1 MAGVVASQRRMP
13 LACGVQPPLPG
24 PCAGIAHDALFWMDA
39 MPKIS
44 LRPHATSL
52 LVPGNARNA
61 AHAGDPAPGK
71 QAHYKLHQLD
81 GAAAR
86 REALAP
92 QSGLAGRVRE
102 YLAEPLPAA
111 ADAGSA
117 GAAAAQAGSQGATA
131 PRKATKALRKFLGK
145 AGTALGLRAG
155 KPVGLDELTRFRNTA
170 APGARP
176 IARDDPRDRGTWRSV
191 GAAQA
196 RAFAA
201 SQRLLEADV
210 AVRKA
215 TALEHLVQLHIER
228 LDGDAQRAGRRIA
241 HAAER
246 PVPLRRQQAAI
257 SAQQRALDDSLAR
270 LREEAGALE
279 RRIAQ
284 AEAAL
289 AAPVRGRLDRLMAA
303 RAGADAGEDAATLR
317 QHLHELRSL
326 HAIRA
331 GVRQDLERRKQDV
344 QAELERLE
352 HSALAMAR
360 DLFDADDEAADLR
373 SLLGGLQERRATLET
388 ARDAARAASDA
399 ASSALKAREAEL
411 TGRQIDTLP
420 GLRAPATPAE
430 TAACAAL
437 KAALR
442 DWADG
447 LDTALF
453 GDRAIP
459 AAGVVAVGLK
469 ALAVAAGGDPAQARQ
484 ALDALRQLHW
494 KDLAPPPGAAPARTA
509 TAGLPPAA
517 QRAVDHLAR
526 VPRGLQVL
534 SHLMR
539 PEGSPAARPER
550 LAAARLA
557 LRADALLRQAA
568 PDDTALRTW
577 LGHARHAARQALHA
591 AEPAKALAAC
601 TVDERAAYHALRNGY
616 ESNAPG
622 SAYDRANGHLQRLAD
637 ALHDLSRHGARP
649 QAFGGQPNALRSLPQ
664 ALEVGGATAL
674 PTPRRRADAALEK
687 AAGQLTDMLGGW
699 RAGRPPGRL
708 PSTAE
713 CAWQA
718 LAETVQW
725 APEGT
730 DRATLVVDAPARE
743 RIAARAA
750 ELRAH
755 FERTARGQ
763 GVPPSGMS
771 QESVPLL
778 EAAWQRLERRPHTA
792 AEALALLAEALPED
806 AGEPSSPPPPPP
818 PGGAP
823 VSWHGYALRQGAQ
836 FRASVQEAT
845 RLLRDGDPGKATH
858 AQALLDLTR
867 DMIGQ
872 LEWRD
877 RLRLIG
883 QQAWGLNAGPL
894 SAAIALGT
902 SLFGMGVR
910 LIAGA
915 QRNRDS
921 VMEFYMGRT
930 GMYLQIGEQRT
941 DQVQVGAGANT
952 GYAAKLGTDQAALG
966 ATVAADWRWRGE
978 RGLENGIQLRLPRL
992 GKGREP
998 ELNVE
1003 FLDAYEHLLR
1013 LAAPGPDGAPARH
1026 DWLRELLAHH
1036 PELSAGLIDGAQR
1049 SGAGTETNVSAS
1061 AGLRVGE
1068 VAGRGRRA
1076 GVAAGLGVKTRQD
1089 NGRTATTVAGYMTT
1103 IYRDATASAR
1113 TEVAARA
1120 TASVQFAEALRT
1132 DGART
1137 VQRASAG
1144 LGTLD
1149 AGYGVEVANHA
1160 TTNFCT
1166 LFLFGD
1172 EIDPVRSDRATDYS
1186 RFAEFERHVHAEW
1199 DGWAHYGT
1207 GKLGSDVEEP
1217 LHHLL
1222 ADIQLSHFME
1232 QTRTFAQGNGF
1243 AAMFADKAM
1252 RAPAAPLLDTHR
1264 ALAALA
1270 RAAGDEDGAR
1280 AEDAAFDDFLQNEAM
1295 WEPTL
1300 LLLREKA
1307 KLQDERGLDFFLKHQ
1322 NNRSAEAMRTVGQW
1336 ILYEP
1341 VPRREPGQR
1350 IQATR
1355 TWEPGAQ
1362 GQESGAADRAAA
1374 GAEAGSSRYASASEA
1389 SLDSFR
1395 TAPGS
1400 PLRPP
1405 APAPAPAKGPATG
1418 AAARPDGGAPP
1429 ASASS
1434 SRP

>member
-1 MAGVVASQRRMP
+1 
-13 LACGVQPPLPG
+13 
-24 PCAGIAHDALFWMDA
+24 
-39 MPKIS
+39 MPKFS
-44 LRPHATSL
+44 LRPHTTTL

-71 QAHYKLHQLD
+71 QAHHKLHQLD

-86 REALAP
+86 GEALAP
-92 QSGLAGRVRE
+92 HFGLAGRVRK

-111 ADAGSA
+111 AGADADAASA
-117 GAAAAQAGSQGATA
+117 QPPPPGATA

-155 KPVGLDELTRFRNTA
+155 RPAGLAELTRFRDSA
-170 APGARP
+170 AAGARP
-176 IARDDPRDRGTWRSV
+176 IARDDPRDQGTWRSV
-191 GAAQA
+191 AAAQA

-201 SQRLLEADV
+201 SQRLHEAEV

-215 TALEHLVQLHIER
+215 TALEHLVQLHIGR
-228 LDGDAQRAGRRIA
+228 LESDAQRSGRRIA
-241 HAAER
+241 HAADR
-246 PVPLRRQQAAI
+246 PVALHRQQEAI
-257 SAQQRALDDSLAR
+257 AAQQQALDAGIAR
-270 LREEAGALE
+270 LAEEAGALE

-284 AEAAL
+284 AEAEAAL
-289 AAPVRGRLDRLMAA
+289 AAPVRGRLDALMNA
-303 RAGADAGEDAATLR
+303 RTAVDLGGADAGADAVALR

-326 HAIRA
+326 HMIRT
-331 GVRQDLERRKQDV
+331 GIRSDLEQRRQDV

-352 HSALAMAR
+352 RSAVAMAR
-360 DLFDADDEAADLR
+360 DLFDADDEASDLR
-373 SLLGGLQERRATLET
+373 SLLGGLQDRRATLET
-388 ARDAARAASDA
+388 ARDAARADSEA
-399 ASSALKAREAEL
+399 AASALKSREKEL
-411 TGRQIDTLP
+411 ADRHVDTLP
-420 GLRAPATPAE
+420 GLRAPAAPGEA
-430 TAACAAL
+430 AACASL

-447 LDTALF
+447 LDTAPF

-459 AAGVVAVGLK
+459 AAGVVTVGLK
-469 ALAVAAGGDPAQARQ
+469 ALAVAAGGDPAEALQ
-484 ALDALRQLHW
+484 ALAALRQLRW
-494 KDLAPPPGAAPARTA
+494 DDLAPPPGAEPDRRDP
-509 TAGLPPAA
+509 AGLPPAA
-517 QRAVDHLAR
+517 QRTVDHLAR
-526 VPRGLQVL
+526 APRGLQVL
-534 SHLMR
+534 SHLLR
-539 PEGSPAARPER
+539 PEGSPAAQPER

-557 LRADALLRQAA
+557 LRADALLRAAA
-568 PDDTALRTW
+568 PDDAALRTW
-577 LGHARHAARQALHA
+577 LGHARRAARRALHA
-591 AEPAKALAAC
+591 VEPAKALDAC

-637 ALHDLSRHGARP
+637 ALHDLARHGAQP
-649 QAFGGQPNALRSLPQ
+649 QVFGGQPNALRSLPQ
-664 ALEVGGATAL
+664 ALEVGSATAL

-687 AAGQLTDMLGGW
+687 AAGQLSEMLGGL
-699 RAGRPPGRL
+699 RADRSPGRL
-708 PSTAE
+708 PGPAE

-718 LAETVQW
+718 LAETVRW
-725 APEGT
+725 ASEAT
-730 DRATLVVDAPARE
+730 DRTTLVIDAAARE
-743 RIAARAA
+743 RITARAT

-755 FERTARGQ
+755 FERTALGQ
-763 GVPPSGMS
+763 GVPPSELS
-771 QESVPLL
+771 QDSLPLL
-778 EAAWQRLERRPHTA
+778 ETAWQRLERRPHTA
-792 AEALALLAEALPED
+792 AEALALLAEGLPED
-806 AGEPSSPPPPPP
+806 AGGPSSPPPPPP
-818 PGGAP
+818 PGGTP
-823 VSWHGYALRQGAQ
+823 VSWRGYAQQQGAQ
-836 FRASVQEAT
+836 FRASVQEAA
-845 RLLRDGDPGKATH
+845 RLLRDGIPGQATH

-894 SAAIALGT
+894 SAAVALG
-902 SLFGMGVR
+902 SSMFGLGVR

-915 QRNRDS
+915 QRNRDA

-930 GMYLQIGEQRT
+930 GMYLQIGELRT

-952 GYAAKLGTDQAALG
+952 GYAANLGTDQATLG

-1013 LAAPGPDGAPARH
+1013 LAEPGPDGAPARH

-1036 PELSAGLIDGAQR
+1036 PELSAGLIDDAQR
-1049 SGAGTETNVSAS
+1049 SSTGTETNVSAS
-1061 AGLRVGE
+1061 AGLRLGE

-1076 GVAAGLGVKTRQD
+1076 GVAASLGAKMRQD
-1089 NGRTATTVAGYMTT
+1089 NGSTATTVAGYMTT
-1103 IYRDATASAR
+1103 VYRDATASSR
-1113 TEVAARA
+1113 VEVAARA
-1120 TASVQFAEALRT
+1120 TASVQFAEALRS
-1132 DGART
+1132 DGVQTA
-1137 VQRASAG
+1137 QRASAS
-1144 LGTLD
+1144 LGVLD
-1149 AGYGVEVANHA
+1149 AGYAVEVANHA

-1172 EIDPVRSDRATDYS
+1172 EIDPTRSDRATDYS
-1186 RFAEFERHVHAEW
+1186 RFEEFERHVRAEW

-1232 QTRTFAQGNGF
+1232 QTRTFAQANGF
-1243 AAMFADKAM
+1243 AAMFADKVM
-1252 RAPAAPLLDTHR
+1252 RPPAAPLLDVHR
-1264 ALAALA
+1264 ALSKLA

-1280 AEDAAFDDFLQNEAM
+1280 AEDAAFDAFLQNESM

-1307 KLQDERGLDFFLKHQ
+1307 KLQEERGLDFFLKHQ
-1322 NNRSAEAMRTVGQW
+1322 NNRGAEAMRTVGQW

-1341 VPRREPGQR
+1341 VPRREPEQR
-1350 IQATR
+1350 LQPAR
-1355 TWEPGAQ
+1355 TWEPRPAQ
-1362 GQESGAADRAAA
+1362 PPQDADGAA
-1374 GAEAGSSRYASASEA
+1374 GAGAGADSSRYDTATDA

-1400 PLRPP
+1400 PMRPP
-1405 APAPAPAKGPATG
+1405 TPAEVPPTDAGPG
-1418 AAARPDGGAPP
+1418 AARPGGGGSPGR
-1429 ASASS
+1429 ASS

>member
-1 MAGVVASQRRMP
+1 
-13 LACGVQPPLPG
+13 
-24 PCAGIAHDALFWMDA
+24 
-39 MPKIS
+39 MPKFS
-44 LRPHATSL
+44 LRPHTTAL

-71 QAHYKLHQLD
+71 QAHHKLHQLD

-92 QSGLAGRVRE
+92 HFGLAGRVRE

-111 ADAGSA
+111 ADADTS
-117 GAAAAQAGSQGATA
+117 GAAAAQPAAPGATA
-131 PRKATKALRKFLGK
+131 PRKATRALRKFLGK

-155 KPVGLDELTRFRNTA
+155 KPVGLDALTRFRDTA
-170 APGARP
+170 AAGARP
-176 IARDDPRDRGTWRSV
+176 IERGAPADRDTWRSV
-191 GAAQA
+191 GTAQA
-196 RAFAA
+196 RAFTA
-201 SQRLLEADV
+201 SQRLHEAEV
-210 AVRKA
+210 AARKA

-228 LDGDAQRAGRRIA
+228 LDSDAQRAGRRIA
-241 HAAER
+241 HAADR

-257 SAQQRALDDSLAR
+257 AAQQQALDASIAR
-270 LREEAGALE
+270 LAEEAEALE

-289 AAPVRGRLDRLMAA
+289 AAPVRGRLGTLLAA
-303 RAGADAGEDAATLR
+303 RTEADRSGADTGEDVAALR

-326 HAIRA
+326 HTIRT
-331 GVRQDLERRKQDV
+331 GIRHGLEQRRQDV
-344 QAELERLE
+344 QAELQRLE
-352 HSALAMAR
+352 RSAVAMAR

-373 SLLGGLQERRATLET
+373 SLLGGLQERRTTLEA
-388 ARDAARAASDA
+388 ARDAARAASEA
-399 ASSALKAREAEL
+399 AGAALKACEKEMA
-411 TGRQIDTLP
+411 GRQIDTLP
-420 GLRAPATPAE
+420 GLRTPATPAE
-430 TAACAAL
+430 AAACAAL

-442 DWADG
+442 DWSGG

-469 ALAVAAGGDPAQARQ
+469 ALAVAAGGDPAQALQ
-484 ALDALRQLHW
+484 ALGVLRRLRW
-494 KDLAPPPGAAPARTA
+494 EDLAPAPGAEAARTA
-509 TAGLPPAA
+509 AAGMPPAA
-517 QRAVDHLAR
+517 QRTVDQLAR

-534 SHLMR
+534 SHLLC
-539 PEGSPAARPER
+539 PEGSPAAHPER

-557 LRADALLRQAA
+557 LRADALLRAAA
-568 PDDTALRTW
+568 PDDAGLRTW
-577 LGHARHAARQALHA
+577 LGHARRAARRALHA

-637 ALHDLSRHGARP
+637 ALHDLARHGARP
-649 QAFGGQPNALRSLPQ
+649 RAFGGQPNALRSLPQ
-664 ALEVGGATAL
+664 ALEVGSATAL

-687 AAGQLTDMLGGW
+687 AAGQLSEMLGGL
-699 RAGRPPGRL
+699 RADRPPGRL
-708 PSTAE
+708 PGPAE

-730 DRATLVVDAPARE
+730 DRTTLVIDAAAHE
-743 RIAARAA
+743 RIAARAT

-763 GVPPSGMS
+763 GVPPPELS
-771 QESVPLL
+771 QDSVPLL

-792 AEALALLAEALPED
+792 AEALALLAEGLPED
-806 AGEPSSPPPPPP
+806 AGGPSSPPPPPP
-818 PGGAP
+818 PGGTP
-823 VSWHGYALRQGAQ
+823 VSWHGYALQQGAQ
-836 FRASVQEAT
+836 FRASAQEAA
-845 RLLRDGDPGKATH
+845 RLLREGVPGQATH

-883 QQAWGLNAGPL
+883 QQSWGLNAGPL
-894 SAAIALGT
+894 SAAVALG
-902 SLFGMGVR
+902 SSVFGLGVR

-915 QRNRDS
+915 QRNRDA

-952 GYAAKLGTDQAALG
+952 GYAANLGTDQATLG
-966 ATVAADWRWRGE
+966 GTVAADWRWRGE

-1013 LAAPGPDGAPARH
+1013 LAEPGPDGAPARH

-1036 PELSAGLIDGAQR
+1036 PELSAGLIDDAQR
-1049 SGAGTETNVSAS
+1049 SSTGTETNVSAS

-1076 GVAAGLGVKTRQD
+1076 GVAASLGAKMRQD
-1089 NGRTATTVAGYMTT
+1089 NGRTATTIAGYMTT
-1103 IYRDATASAR
+1103 VYRDATASSR
-1113 TEVAARA
+1113 VEVSARA
-1120 TASVQFAEALRT
+1120 TASVQIAEALRS

-1137 VQRASAG
+1137 AQRASAG
-1144 LGTLD
+1144 LGGLD
-1149 AGYGVEVANHA
+1149 AGYAVEVANHA

-1172 EIDPVRSDRATDYS
+1172 EIDPTRSDRATDYS
-1186 RFAEFERHVHAEW
+1186 RFEEFERHVRAQW

-1217 LHHLL
+1217 LHHLV

-1232 QTRTFAQGNGF
+1232 QTRSFAQANGF
-1243 AAMFADKAM
+1243 AAMFADKVM
-1252 RAPAAPLLDTHR
+1252 RPPAGPLLDVHR

-1307 KLQDERGLDFFLKHQ
+1307 RLQEERGLDFFLKHQ
-1322 NNRSAEAMRTVGQW
+1322 NNRGAEAMRTVGQW

-1341 VPRREPGQR
+1341 VPRREPGQHL
-1350 IQATR
+1350 QPAR
-1355 TWEPGAQ
+1355 TWEQPSPAPRGAQ
-1362 GQESGAADRAAA
+1362 GADGTAGPGA
-1374 GAEAGSSRYASASEA
+1374 GGSSRYETASEA

-1400 PLRPP
+1400 PMGPGE
-1405 APAPAPAKGPATG
+1405 APGALAAAEGPAAG
-1418 AAARPDGGAPP
+1418 AGPDAAARPGGAVPP
-1429 ASASS
+1429 GAASP

>member
-1 MAGVVASQRRMP
+1 
-13 LACGVQPPLPG
+13 
-24 PCAGIAHDALFWMDA
+24 
-39 MPKIS
+39 MPKFS
-44 LRPHATSL
+44 LHPHTTTL

-71 QAHYKLHQLD
+71 QAHHKLHQLD

-92 QSGLAGRVRE
+92 HFGLAGRVRE

-111 ADAGSA
+111 ADADSA
-117 GAAAAQAGSQGATA
+117 GAAAAQPAPPAATA

-170 APGARP
+170 AAGARP
-176 IARDDPRDRGTWRSV
+176 IARDTAGDRGTWRSV
-191 GAAQA
+191 GSAQA

-201 SQRLLEADV
+201 SQRLHEAEV
-210 AVRKA
+210 AARKA

-228 LDGDAQRAGRRIA
+228 LESDARRTGRRIA
-241 HAAER
+241 HAADR
-246 PVPLRRQQAAI
+246 PAPLRRQQAAI
-257 SAQQRALDDSLAR
+257 AAQQQALDASIAR
-270 LREEAGALE
+270 LAEDTATLE

-289 AAPVRGRLDRLMAA
+289 AAPVRGRLGTLLAA
-303 RAGADAGEDAATLR
+303 RTEADRTEADRTEADRGGADTGEEVAALR

-326 HAIRA
+326 HTIRT
-331 GVRQDLERRKQDV
+331 GVRQGLEQRRQDV
-344 QAELERLE
+344 QAGLERLE
-352 HSALAMAR
+352 RSAVAMAR

-388 ARDAARAASDA
+388 ARDAARAASEA
-399 ASSALKAREAEL
+399 AAAALKACEKEMAD
-411 TGRQIDTLP
+411 RQIDTLP
-420 GLRAPATPAE
+420 GLRAPGAPAE
-430 TAACAAL
+430 AAARAAL
-437 KAALR
+437 KDALR
-442 DWADG
+442 NWSEG
-447 LDTALF
+447 LDTAMF

-469 ALAVAAGGDPAQARQ
+469 ALAVAADGDPAEALQ
-484 ALDALRQLHW
+484 ALAALRRLRW
-494 KDLAPPPGAAPARTA
+494 ADLAPPPGADAARPAA
-509 TAGLPPAA
+509 AGLPPAA
-517 QRAVDHLAR
+517 QRTVDHLAR

-534 SHLMR
+534 SHLLR
-539 PEGSPAARPER
+539 PEGSPAAQPER

-557 LRADALLRQAA
+557 LRADALLRAAA

-577 LGHARHAARQALHA
+577 LGHARHAARRALHA
-591 AEPAKALAAC
+591 AEPAKALDAC

-637 ALHDLSRHGARP
+637 ALHDLARHGAQPR
-649 QAFGGQPNALRSLPQ
+649 AFGGQPNALRSLPQ
-664 ALEVGGATAL
+664 ALEVGSATAL

-687 AAGQLTDMLGGW
+687 AAGQLSEMLGGL
-699 RAGRPPGRL
+699 RADRPPGRL
-708 PSTAE
+708 PGPAE

-730 DRATLVVDAPARE
+730 DRTTLVIDAAARG
-743 RIAARAA
+743 RIAARAT

-755 FERTARGQ
+755 FERTALGQ
-763 GVPPSGMS
+763 GLAPSELS
-771 QESVPLL
+771 QDSVPLL

-792 AEALALLAEALPED
+792 AEALALLAEGLPED
-806 AGEPSSPPPPPP
+806 AGGPSSPPPPPP
-818 PGGAP
+818 PGGTP
-823 VSWHGYALRQGAQ
+823 VSWHGYALQQGAQ
-836 FRASVQEAT
+836 FRASVQEAA
-845 RLLRDGDPGKATH
+845 RLLRDGAPGQATH

-894 SAAIALGT
+894 SAAVALG
-902 SLFGMGVR
+902 SSVFGLGVR

-915 QRNRDS
+915 QRNRDA

-941 DQVQVGAGANT
+941 GQVQVGAGANT
-952 GYAAKLGTDQAALG
+952 GYATNLGTDQATLG
-966 ATVAADWRWRGE
+966 GTLAADWRWRGE

-1013 LAAPGPDGAPARH
+1013 LAEPGPDGAPARH

-1036 PELSAGLIDGAQR
+1036 PELSAGLIDDARR
-1049 SGAGTETNVSAS
+1049 SSTGTETNVSAS

-1076 GVAAGLGVKTRQD
+1076 GVAASLGAKMRQD
-1089 NGRTATTVAGYMTT
+1089 NGRTATTIAGYMTT
-1103 IYRDATASAR
+1103 VYRDATASSR
-1113 TEVAARA
+1113 VEVAARA
-1120 TASVQFAEALRT
+1120 TASVQIAEALRSN
-1132 DGART
+1132 GAGT
-1137 VQRASAG
+1137 AQRASAG
-1144 LGTLD
+1144 LGGLD
-1149 AGYGVEVANHA
+1149 AGYAVEVANHA
-1160 TTNFCT
+1160 TTHFCT

-1186 RFAEFERHVHAEW
+1186 RFAEFERHVRAEW

-1207 GKLGSDVEEP
+1207 GKLGSDVEGP

-1232 QTRTFAQGNGF
+1232 QARTFAQGNGF

-1307 KLQDERGLDFFLKHQ
+1307 KLQEERGLDFFLKHQ
-1322 NNRSAEAMRTVGQW
+1322 NNRGAEAMRTVGQW

-1350 IQATR
+1350 LQPAR
-1355 TWEPGAQ
+1355 TWEPRQAPEASDAQ
-1362 GQESGAADRAAA
+1362 GAAET
-1374 GAEAGSSRYASASEA
+1374 GVGGGSRYDTASEA

-1400 PLRPP
+1400 PMRPDT
-1405 APAPAPAKGPATG
+1405 ALDALAAADGPAVEGPAAG
-1418 AAARPDGGAPP
+1418 AGPDAATRPDGGAPP
-1429 ASASS
+1429 GAASS

>member
-1 MAGVVASQRRMP
+1 
-13 LACGVQPPLPG
+13 
-24 PCAGIAHDALFWMDA
+24 
-39 MPKIS
+39 MPKFS
-44 LRPHATSL
+44 LRPHTTTL

-61 AHAGDPAPGK
+61 AHAGAPAPGK
-71 QAHYKLHQLD
+71 QAHHKLHQLD

-92 QSGLAGRVRE
+92 QFGLAGRVRK

-111 ADAGSA
+111 ADADTSGTT
-117 GAAAAQAGSQGATA
+117 AAQPASPGATV
-131 PRKATKALRKFLGK
+131 PRKATKALRKFLGT

-155 KPVGLDELTRFRNTA
+155 KPVGLDELTRFRDTA
-170 APGARP
+170 AAGARP
-176 IARDDPRDRGTWRSV
+176 IERDAPADRGTWRSV

-201 SQRLLEADV
+201 SQRLHEAEV
-210 AVRKA
+210 AARKA

-228 LDGDAQRAGRRIA
+228 LESDAQRAGRRIA
-241 HAAER
+241 HAADR
-246 PVPLRRQQAAI
+246 PVPLRQRQAAI
-257 SAQQRALDDSLAR
+257 AAQQQALDASIAR
-270 LREEAGALE
+270 LAEEAGALE
-279 RRIAQ
+279 QRIAQ
-284 AEAAL
+284 AEAAV
-289 AAPVRGRLDRLMAA
+289 AAPVRGRLDTLLAA
-303 RAGADAGEDAATLR
+303 RTEADRSDAGTGEDVAALR
-317 QHLHELRSL
+317 QHLQELRSL
-326 HAIRA
+326 HTIRT
-331 GVRQDLERRKQDV
+331 GIRHGLEQRRQDV

-352 HSALAMAR
+352 RSAVAMAR
-360 DLFDADDEAADLR
+360 DLFDADDEACDLR
-373 SLLGGLQERRATLET
+373 SLLGGLRERRSTLEA
-388 ARDAARAASDA
+388 ARDAARAASEA
-399 ASSALKAREAEL
+399 AAAALKACEKEMA
-411 TGRQIDTLP
+411 GRQIDTLP
-420 GLRAPATPAE
+420 GLRTPGTPAE
-430 TAACAAL
+430 AAACAAL

-442 DWADG
+442 DWSEG
-447 LDTALF
+447 LDTAPF

-469 ALAVAAGGDPAQARQ
+469 ALAVAAGGDPAEALQ
-484 ALDALRQLHW
+484 ALGALRRLRW
-494 KDLAPPPGAAPARTA
+494 EDLAPAPGAEA
-509 TAGLPPAA
+509 TRRGAAILPPAA
-517 QRAVDHLAR
+517 QRTVDHLAR

-534 SHLMR
+534 SHLLR
-539 PEGSPAARPER
+539 PEGSPAAQPER
-550 LAAARLA
+550 LAAARQA
-557 LRADALLRQAA
+557 LRADALLRAAA
-568 PDDTALRTW
+568 PDDAGLRTW
-577 LGHARHAARQALHA
+577 LGHARRAARRALHA
-591 AEPAKALAAC
+591 EEPAKALSTC

-637 ALHDLSRHGARP
+637 ALHDLARHGAQPR
-649 QAFGGQPNALRSLPQ
+649 AFGGQPNALRSLPQ
-664 ALEVGGATAL
+664 ALEVGSATAL

-687 AAGQLTDMLGGW
+687 AAGQLSEMLGGL
-699 RAGRPPGRL
+699 RADRAPGRL
-708 PSTAE
+708 PGPAE

-730 DRATLVVDAPARE
+730 DRTTLVIDAAARE
-743 RIAARAA
+743 RIAARAT

-755 FERTARGQ
+755 FERTALGQ
-763 GVPPSGMS
+763 GVPPSELS
-771 QESVPLL
+771 QGSVPLL
-778 EAAWQRLERRPHTA
+778 ETAWQRLERRPHTA
-792 AEALALLAEALPED
+792 AEALALLAEGLPGD
-806 AGEPSSPPPPPP
+806 AGGPSSPPPPPP
-818 PGGAP
+818 PGGTP
-823 VSWHGYALRQGAQ
+823 VSWHGYALQQGAQ
-836 FRASVQEAT
+836 FRASVQEAA
-845 RLLRDGDPGKATH
+845 RLLRDGAPGQATH

-894 SAAIALGT
+894 SAAVALG
-902 SLFGMGVR
+902 SSVFGLGVR

-915 QRNRDS
+915 QRNRDA

-941 DQVQVGAGANT
+941 GQVQVGAGANT
-952 GYAAKLGTDQAALG
+952 GYATNLGTDQATLG
-966 ATVAADWRWRGE
+966 GTLAADWRWRGE

-1013 LAAPGPDGAPARH
+1013 LAEPGPDGAPARH
-1026 DWLRELLAHH
+1026 DWLRELLGHH
-1036 PELSAGLIDGAQR
+1036 PELSAGLIDDARR
-1049 SGAGTETNVSAS
+1049 SSTGTETNVSAS

-1076 GVAAGLGVKTRQD
+1076 GVAASLGAKMRQD

-1103 IYRDATASAR
+1103 IYRDATASSR
-1113 TEVAARA
+1113 VEVSARA
-1120 TASVQFAEALRT
+1120 TASVQIAEALRSN
-1132 DGART
+1132 GAGT
-1137 VQRASAG
+1137 AQRASAG
-1144 LGTLD
+1144 LGGLD
-1149 AGYGVEVANHA
+1149 AGYAVEVANHA

-1186 RFAEFERHVHAEW
+1186 RFAEFERHVRAEW

-1280 AEDAAFDDFLQNEAM
+1280 AEDAAFDAFLQNEAM

-1300 LLLREKA
+1300 LLLREKG
-1307 KLQDERGLDFFLKHQ
+1307 KLQEERGLDFFLKHQ
-1322 NNRSAEAMRTVGQW
+1322 NNRGAEAMRTVGQW

-1350 IQATR
+1350 LQPAR
-1355 TWEPGAQ
+1355 TWEQPAPAPHGAE
-1362 GQESGAADRAAA
+1362 GSGA
-1374 GAEAGSSRYASASEA
+1374 GGSSRYETASEA

-1395 TAPGS
+1395 TARGS
-1400 PLRPP
+1400 PVRP
-1405 APAPAPAKGPATG
+1405 G
-1418 AAARPDGGAPP
+1418 AAPGALAGAEVPAAGAGPDAATRPDGGTPP
-1429 ASASS
+1429 GAASP